1 MFRPRR
7 LRLSALLRGLRG
19 GRGCAPL
26 PSRTERELRPAW
38 VSASGGGSSGDPSS
52 LVKTFPSFR
61 SFPLLLLLARSRFHH
76 FAEWR
81 NRRERRGGDFCGKGG
96 GGGRRRAYR
105 SESDVPMISRRDV
118 VDSGEFFL
126 IHPMPRAVQRR
137 GFKRLVSVRIP
148 R

>member
-26 PSRTERELRPAW
+26 PSRTERESRPAW
-38 VSASGGGSSGDPSS
+38 VSASGRRILG
-52 LVKTFPSFR
+52 R
-61 SFPLLLLLARSRFHH
+61 PLLPRKNFPFLPILPPPPPPCSIEVSPLRGVEKPARTQRRRFL
-76 FAEWR
+76 WK
-81 NRRERRGGDFCGKGG
+81 RR